1 MLNKEAGCKFN
12 YFFMVLYSLK
22 TPNKR
27 LFVTVIISKKIRAN
41 FKRMPDL
48 F

>member
-22 TPNKR
+22 TPSKR
-27 LFVTVIISKKIRAN
+27 LFA
-41 FKRMPDL
+41 ML
-48 F
+48 L